1 MKKYSIL
8 ALALV
13 LCVTGLTG
21 CRRKMNVADGTIP
34 NTTAATAAATHPTTM
49 PTTEPTTD
57 TTMMP
62 GTDDMLPEG
71 EDMIPGPEDTIDPT
85 NGANNSTFDSRF
97 KRSGF

>member
-34 NTTAATAAATHPTTM
+34 TTAATTAPTTHPTTAPTTM
-49 PTTEPTTD
+49 PTTVPATTETHS
-57 TTMMP
+57 TT
-62 GTDDMLPEG
+62 GTDATYDNMTDATAPAG
-71 EDMIPGPEDTIDPT
+71 RNRSRARTPGV
-85 NGANNSTFDSRF
+85 G
-97 KRSGF
+97 

>member
-49 PTTEPTTD
+49 PTTVPTTVPS
-57 TTMMP
+57 TTETHATTGTEATGGTMTEATNPNAKGRTRSHMP
-62 GTDDMLPEG
+62 GVG
-71 EDMIPGPEDTIDPT
+71 
-85 NGANNSTFDSRF
+85 
-97 KRSGF
+97 